1 MCPKKFDR
9 NDNCWAHAFTHVH
22 RPDKKDG
29 RNKKFSLR
37 QVISVVSDPKQI
49 DKLLKDWNTEVKS
62 DYRPENEEDDS
73 PSFMEKIKK
82 AHPDFD
88 FLYDA
93 DEACLKIAYHRMG
106 QYLSRICSLVFFLL
120 YKTKHFG
127 MLMVLAGSFI
137 TVRDT
142 AFALAYY
149 QHPYFHVLLAFF
161 A

>member
-1 MCPKKFDR
+1 VKKHFCNYSFADAEEVPAGKKSTVCGRLFKRPEHLLRHRKTHAKIKDHFCRMCPKKFDR

-73 PSFMEKIKK
+73 PFFMEEIKK

-106 QYLSRICSLVFFLL
+106 Q
-120 YKTKHFG
+120 
-127 MLMVLAGSFI
+127 
-137 TVRDT
+137 
-142 AFALAYY
+142 
-149 QHPYFHVLLAFF
+149 
-161 A
+161 